1 MVKTMMANVYYGPR
15 DLRFEKT
22 PIPEVRS
29 GDILV
34 KVVRSSVCASDV
46 RVFKGEKKAKP
57 GTVLGHEFVGE
68 ISEIG
73 EGVEGF
79 SVGDMVTVYPV
90 VFCGSCFYCQTGHQN
105 MCANRKTFGYDY
117 NGAFAEYV
125 LVPSKLVR
133 LGNVVRVPEKIPPE
147 EAALTEPLGCSIN
160 GVEVLNLKVGES
172 LLIIG
177 AGPMGLMLLLVA
189 KRSGVGKLIVSEVD
203 EDRLKL
209 AKRLGADVVVNPR
222 EESLIERVMSETEGL
237 GVDAAILSV
246 GVPGVVEEALKA
258 LRKKGRLNLFAG
270 FPLNSKASLDLN
282 LIHYKMLHVTAS
294 QNAPL
299 TVFKRALK
307 MIADGRIN
315 LRPLITGEFP
325 LSGVKHAI
333 ERRIRL
339 EGLKPIIINPS
350 IEEG

>member
-15 DLRFEKT
+15 DLRFEKVS
-22 PIPEVRS
+22 IPEVKP

-34 KVVRSSVCASDV
+34 KVLRSSVCASDV

-68 ISEIG
+68 IAELG

-79 SVGDMVTVYPV
+79 SVGDRVTVYPV
-90 VFCGSCFYCQTGHQN
+90 IFCGSCFYCQIGHQN

-125 LVPSKLVR
+125 LVPSRLVK
-133 LGNVVRVPEKIPPE
+133 LGNVVKVPEGVSLDE
-147 EAALTEPLGCSIN
+147 VALTEPLGCSIN
-160 GVEVLNLKVGES
+160 GVSVLNLEVGES

-177 AGPMGLMLLLVA
+177 AGPMGLMLLSVA
-189 KRSGVGKLIVSEVD
+189 KCSGVGKIVVSEVD
-203 EDRLKL
+203 EERRRL
-209 AKRLGADVVVNPR
+209 ARRLGADVVVNPS
-222 EESLIERVMSETEGL
+222 EENLVERVLSETDGL

-246 GVPGVVEEALKA
+246 GIPSVVEEALRA
-258 LRKKGRLNLFAG
+258 LRKEGRINFFAG

-307 MIADGRIN
+307 MIVKGRIN
-315 LRPLITGEFP
+315 LKPLITGEFP